1 VIVFKL
7 FAFIAKIHLPMNT
20 NELWQA
26 VLGELELSL
35 SKANFTTWFKSTFI
49 AQFEE
54 GEITI
59 GVPNLFTKAWLEKKY
74 HKNILVSLQN
84 LTNARVRGIV
94 YSVEAKQ
101 SEPKNLSASAEPE
114 TAPASSDTVY
124 IDDLPQ
130 NVYEPTAQNAVPAS
144 DLTINNKYIFKNFI
158 VGKQNE
164 LAHAAAQAVA
174 AEPGGVYNPLFI
186 YGGVG
191 LGKTHLLQAIGNEL
205 LRKQPNARI
214 LYVTC
219 ERFTNDYINAVRGG
233 QARQFKNRYR
243 NVDLFLVDDI
253 QFITGKEGTQEEFFH
268 TFNQLYQN
276 NKQIVISS
284 DRPPKAIPALENRLV
299 SRFECGMM
307 ADVGSPDYETRVAIL
322 ETKCSNKQYPLDRDV
337 LHHVA
342 TVVQSNVRELEGA
355 LNKII
360 AFHQFK
366 NIRPEL
372 ESVKP
377 ILASFQPASSRKT
390 VSPKLLIQ
398 TVATYFDVQTEDLL
412 GKSREKRL
420 AFPRQ
425 VAMYLM
431 REEMKASYPSIGT
444 EIGGRDHTT
453 AMHAYGKISD
463 KLTDDEKLQHD
474 IELIKQRL
482 YAL

>member
-1 VIVFKL
+1 
-7 FAFIAKIHLPMNT
+7 MNT

-26 VLGELELSL
+26 VLGELELSI
-35 SKANFTTWFKSTFI
+35 SKANFTTWFKDTFI
-49 AQFEE
+49 ASV
-54 GEITI
+54 GETEVTI

-74 HKNILVSLQN
+74 NKGLIRSLQE
-84 LTNARVRGIV
+84 LTNRSIRTIS
-94 YSVEAKQ
+94 YCVEPRP
-101 SEPKNLSASAEPE
+101 SEPQMIPSLEEKTIQKQVFSQPDNQVLNDPAFLQTMQALNVQPAEQRSGE
-114 TAPASSDTVY
+114 FSLNGKYCFDTFV
-124 IDDLPQ
+124 
-130 NVYEPTAQNAVPAS
+130 
-144 DLTINNKYIFKNFI
+144 

-174 AEPGGVYNPLFI
+174 SQPGGVYNPLYI

-191 LGKTHLLQAIGNEL
+191 LGKTHLLQAVGNEL
-205 LRKQPNARI
+205 VRKNPNTRI

-219 ERFTNDYINAVRGG
+219 EKFTNDFITAVRSG
-233 QARQFKNRYR
+233 QARDFKNRYR
-243 NVDLFLVDDI
+243 TLDILLVDDI

-276 NKQIVISS
+276 NKQIIISS

-307 ADVGSPDYETRVAIL
+307 ADVGSPDFETRVAIL
-322 ETKCSNKQYPLDRDV
+322 DTKCREKDYPVERDI

-342 TVVQSNVRELEGA
+342 TIVQSNVRELEGA

-366 NIRPEL
+366 NTQPTI

-377 ILASFQPASSRKT
+377 ILTSFQPASSKKNIT
-390 VSPKLLIQ
+390 PKKLIQ
-398 TVATYFDVQTEDLL
+398 TVATYFDIHSEELL
-412 GKSREKRL
+412 GKSRQKRL

-425 VAMYLM
+425 IVMYLM

-444 EIGGRDHTT
+444 ELGGRDHTT
-453 AMHAYGKISD
+453 AMHAYDKISNC
-463 KLTDDEKLQHD
+463 LTEDEKLQHD
-474 IELIKQRL
+474 IELIKQRM
-482 YAL
+482 YAM